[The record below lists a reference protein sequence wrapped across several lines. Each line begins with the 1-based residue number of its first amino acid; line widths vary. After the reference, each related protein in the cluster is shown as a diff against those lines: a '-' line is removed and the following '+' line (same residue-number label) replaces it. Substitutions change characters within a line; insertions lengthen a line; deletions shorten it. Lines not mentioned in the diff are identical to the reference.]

1 MDRDKRQHFRLDTDI
16 PCTVRLSEGEN
27 LPAVI
32 VNLSVGGIKFR
43 CSRDAAHHILPRDQR
58 IPGQVSGVTIALK
71 FNLQPPKQEHRSFD
85 VAAKV
90 IHSER
95 LAQDVFHVGVQFLG
109 LDEIELTTLRTYIES
124 NRPLQ

>member
-16 PCTVRLSEGEN
+16 PCAVRLSEREN

-32 VNLSVGGIKFR
+32 VNLSVGGMKFR

-58 IPGQVSGVTIALK
+58 IPGQVSGVTIALH
-71 FNLQPPKQEHRSFD
+71 FDLQPAQQERRSFN
-85 VAAKV
+85 VAARV

-109 LDEIELTTLRTYIES
+109 LDDIELTALRNYIES
-124 NRPLQ
+124 NRPSR